1 MDQAECRGGDIE
13 MGEEK
18 RGRIRGA
25 GIPEKGYFALLTAF
39 GDKILYFKDGRLMT
53 DEEVEQERDQLRK
66 ALWEDVEDKQ

>member
-1 MDQAECRGGDIE
+1 MEEDVKPGG
-13 MGEEK
+13 
-18 RGRIRGA
+18 IRGA

-66 ALWEDVEDKQ
+66 ALWEDVEEE